1 MSKLQMNPMLITFFD
16 IKGIVCFHSTKPNS
30 QPYLLFICGHIE
42 AVNVKLC
49 RRRPELLPSDWFL
62 HNSASAHKALSVKQ
76 FLPQKLST
84 EVEHPSY
91 SPYLAQNDFWL
102 FPKIKSTLKGRRF
115 QDTDNVQKNVMLAL
129 KAVPQQQFQKCS
141 QQWEHHWAA

>member
-1 MSKLQMNPMLITFFD
+1 
-16 IKGIVCFHSTKPNS
+16 
-30 QPYLLFICGHIE
+30 
-42 AVNVKLC
+42 
-49 RRRPELLPSDWFL
+49 
-62 HNSASAHKALSVKQ
+62 
-76 FLPQKLST
+76 
-84 EVEHPSY
+84 VEHPSY